1 MIKVSNE
8 ELSKIAQ
15 FVASCDDMINGKFI
29 LADVKITKV
38 LNMIAS
44 SEELYRYISECMVGF
59 DFAREY
65 HRAEVKNSLNGG
77 SFAVPSDEAK
87 LVAFVFCILVECD
100 AKRLDFYNFINENF
114 GRESKSNA
122 YNNFASTLLVPFKE
136 IIASHFGLGGVSNQT
151 LQDMTN
157 SYREDLKEAPIFEE
171 DNNKTF
177 VEQDVWQNNTQSQY
191 NQNVNYQN
199 ENMESSNMLNV
210 SLFQNKSNF
219 VNQTNYNQFDKQ
231 PEVQNISQNA
241 EKDVWK
247 EICEICENIESAVYA
262 ERHLKEYLKEELL
275 YILKTIKYSTKY
287 RDVKI
292 ISALVTAFDELT
304 KKFRSIQFVFGEL
317 KNKLEKLY

>member
-38 LNMIAS
+38 LNMIAG

-59 DFAREY
+59 DFTKEY
-65 HRAEVKNSLNGG
+65 HRAEVKNGLNGG
-77 SFAVPSDEAK
+77 FFAVPNDPNK
-87 LVAFVFCILVECD
+87 LVAFVFCLLVECD

-114 GRESKSNA
+114 GISGKSEA
-122 YNNFASTLLVPFKE
+122 YKNFAGQLLIPFKE
-136 IIASHFGLGGVSNQT
+136 IVASHFGLGGVSNQT
-151 LQDMTN
+151 LEEITN
-157 SYREDLKEAPIFEE
+157 SYREELKQEPIFEE
-171 DNNKTF
+171 QLGQTNFENYG
-177 VEQDVWQNNTQSQY
+177 WQNQEYEAQSAAQYQQMDMSNQSYQEMPEQSQ
-191 NQNVNYQN
+191 QYQN
-199 ENMESSNMLNV
+199 EYVNMDY
-210 SLFQNKSNF
+210 QPKS
-219 VNQTNYNQFDKQ
+219 
-231 PEVQNISQNA
+231 A
-241 EKDVWK
+241 EPKENSVWK
-247 EICEICENIESAVYA
+247 DICDICENVESAVYA

-287 RDVKI
+287 QDVKI

-304 KKFRSIQFVFGEL
+304 KKYRSIQFVFGEL